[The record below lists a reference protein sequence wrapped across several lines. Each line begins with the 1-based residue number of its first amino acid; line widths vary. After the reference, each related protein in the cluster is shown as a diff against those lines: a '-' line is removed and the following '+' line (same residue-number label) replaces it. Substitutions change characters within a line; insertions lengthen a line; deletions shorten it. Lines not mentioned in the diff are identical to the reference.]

1 MDNFRQMQTFPGAA
15 GVSVPVLYRYIW
27 GRGMRGRQIFV
38 YLPFV
43 RIYVRMRKKLSLLLT
58 LALCAVCTLRVQA
71 GVPESETFI
80 ERGRSL
86 FDYGRWSDARHE
98 FLRARDVL
106 APSDRVAAQ
115 TVDFYLA
122 ACAVELGSRDA
133 EGALRDFEARY
144 PGSVYANDV
153 RFSLGSLYCAEGDM
167 RRAREAFSKTDYKAL
182 SRSRKEQYDIR
193 MGYVEFTEGNYDKAF
208 GYFDRIGPQSE
219 YADHALYYKS
229 YIDYA
234 QGRYGRAKQGFTAL
248 QRSDAYRAVVPYY
261 LLQIEFRDGNYRY
274 VVEHG
279 DELAR
284 RAVPE
289 RRQELERII
298 AESWFHLGDYNKT
311 IGHLDA
317 FTAAGGELDRDGSY
331 LMGFSLYRTA
341 RYPEAVEFLRKACGA
356 EDALTQ
362 NASYHL
368 ADCYLRAG
376 DKQAAMQSFAMAA
389 DDKLDPA
396 IAEDALFNYGKLQY
410 ELGGGA
416 FNGAINVLTRYVER
430 YPSSPRAEEARALLI
445 AAYYNSRDYDAAYRA
460 IKQMPSGDA
469 DIRAALQK
477 ITYFR
482 ALEAYKA
489 GDMRAA
495 QRYLTESAAVNVSP
509 KYTALNAFWQG
520 EIAFAQ
526 GDYPVAA
533 AKYNAYLKR
542 APRTEREYALA
553 WYNLGYCA
561 FDRNDLGQAQASFRK
576 FLAAWSPRDRYRA
589 DAYNRLGDAAYSD
602 RRFEEAVGEYDKAIA
617 LATPEQQYA
626 RYKRAVTLGI
636 LGRTDQKQQALRQI
650 AASGGDYAD
659 EASYELGR
667 SYIAQEKYAEG
678 AAQLE
683 KFVAA
688 YPSSPRCTQAL
699 SDLGLAYLNLGDK
712 QKSLKYYDR
721 VVGASPHS
729 SEARGAMQSI
739 REIYV
744 SQGDADAYF
753 DYAAKAGLESDLT
766 ALSRDSLSFAA
777 AQKLY
782 LDGQQEAA
790 AKSLRSYVQS
800 YPKGYYLTDA
810 LYYLSDCYLRSGE
823 RGEAIETLTALADRG
838 TTQYTVAV
846 LEKLSEMTYADERWD
861 EAASAYRR
869 LYDAAPTKTGREE
882 AMKGY
887 VRATVAGGDG
897 AKIAAM
903 AADVCGHDDAGAAAL
918 REAKYAWAGQLRAE
932 GRRDE
937 AVKLYRELA
946 KDVRTKEGS
955 EAAYYVIEST
965 FGSGDMDKTEKEV
978 FAFSER
984 EPQAYWLAKAFILLG
999 DVYVKKGDN
1008 FQARATWQSVAD
1020 GYSPADDG
1028 IVDEAKARIA
1038 KLN

>member
-1 MDNFRQMQTFPGAA
+1 
-15 GVSVPVLYRYIW
+15 
-27 GRGMRGRQIFV
+27 
-38 YLPFV
+38 
-43 RIYVRMRKKLSLLLT
+43 MRKNLNLLLAFAVC
-58 LALCAVCTLRVQA
+58 ALCAPGVQA
-71 GVPESETFI
+71 GTPESAAFI
-80 ERGRSL
+80 DRGRSL
-86 FDYGRWSDARHE
+86 FDFGRWTDARHE
-98 FLRARDVL
+98 FLQARETL
-106 APSDRVAAQ
+106 SPADREAAQ

-133 EGALRDFEARY
+133 EAALRRFEARY

-153 RFSLGSLYCAEGDM
+153 RFSLGSYYCAEGDM
-167 RRAREAFSKTDYKAL
+167 KRAREAFEKTDYKAL
-182 SRSRKEQYDIR
+182 GLARKEQYDVR
-193 MGYVEFTEGNYDKAF
+193 MGYVEFTDGDYDKAF

-234 QGRYGRAKQGFTAL
+234 EGRYGRAKQGFTAL
-248 QRSDAYRAVVPYY
+248 QRSDAYRDVVPYY
-261 LLQIEFRDGNYRY
+261 LLQIEFHEGNYRY
-274 VVEHG
+274 VVENG
-279 DELAR
+279 GKLVQ

-289 RRQELERII
+289 RRKELERVI
-298 AESWFHLGDYNKT
+298 AESWFRLGDFNKT
-311 IGHLDA
+311 IEHLDA
-317 FTAAGGELDRDGSY
+317 FAAAGGELDRDGSY

-341 RYPEAVEFLRKACGA
+341 HYPEAAEYLRRACGA

-376 DKQAAMQSFAMAA
+376 DKRAAMHTFAMAA
-389 DDKLDPA
+389 DDRFDA
-396 IAEDALFNYGKLQY
+396 TIAEDALFNYGKLQY

>member
-1 MDNFRQMQTFPGAA
+1 
-15 GVSVPVLYRYIW
+15 
-27 GRGMRGRQIFV
+27 
-38 YLPFV
+38 
-43 RIYVRMRKKLSLLLT
+43 MRKNLNLLLAFAVC
-58 LALCAVCTLRVQA
+58 ALCAPGVQA
-71 GVPESETFI
+71 GTPESAAFI
-80 ERGRSL
+80 DRGRSL
-86 FDYGRWSDARHE
+86 FDFGRWTDARHE
-98 FLRARDVL
+98 FLQARETL
-106 APSDRVAAQ
+106 SPADREAAQ

-133 EGALRDFEARY
+133 EAALRRFEARY

-153 RFSLGSLYCAEGDM
+153 RFSLGSYYCAEGDM
-167 RRAREAFSKTDYKAL
+167 KRAREAFEKTDYKAL
-182 SRSRKEQYDIR
+182 GRARKEQYDVR
-193 MGYVEFTEGNYDKAF
+193 MGYVEFTDGDYDKAF

-234 QGRYGRAKQGFTAL
+234 EGRYGRAKQGFTAL
-248 QRSDAYRAVVPYY
+248 QRSDAYRDVVPYY
-261 LLQIEFRDGNYRY
+261 LLQIEFHEGNYRY
-274 VVEHG
+274 VVENG
-279 DELAR
+279 GKLVQ

-289 RRQELERII
+289 RRKELERVI
-298 AESWFHLGDYNKT
+298 AESWFRLGDFNKT
-311 IGHLDA
+311 IEHLDA
-317 FTAAGGELDRDGSY
+317 FAAAGGELDRDGSY

-341 RYPEAVEFLRKACGA
+341 RYPEAAEYLRRACGA

-376 DKQAAMQSFAMAA
+376 DKRAAMHAFAMAA
-389 DDKLDPA
+389 DDRFDA
-396 IAEDALFNYGKLQY
+396 TIAEDALFNYGKLQY

-721 VVGASPHS
+721 VIGASPHS

>member
-1 MDNFRQMQTFPGAA
+1 MRNFR
-15 GVSVPVLYRYIW
+15 I
-27 GRGMRGRQIFV
+27 
-38 YLPFV
+38 
-43 RIYVRMRKKLSLLLT
+43 LLLT
-58 LALCAVCTLRVQA
+58 FVLAACTLGARAAEPQI
-71 GVPESETFI
+71 ESLM
-80 ERGRSL
+80 GRARDL

-98 FLRARDVL
+98 FLRAQAAL
-106 APSDRVAAQ
+106 EPSDRLLVQ
-115 TVDFYLA
+115 EVEFYLA
-122 ACAVELGSRDA
+122 ACAVELGSADA
-133 EGALRDFEARY
+133 EGALRAFEERY

-153 RFSLGSLYCAEGDM
+153 RFSLGSFYCAAGNM
-167 RRAREAFSKTDYKAL
+167 PKAREAFERTLYKAL
-182 SRSRKEQYDIR
+182 SAPRREQFDIR
-193 MGYVEFTEGNYDKAF
+193 MGYVEFAGGNYKRAYE
-208 GYFDRIGPQSE
+208 YFDRIGSRSE
-219 YADHALYYKS
+219 YVDHARYYKA

-234 QGRYGRAKQGFTAL
+234 EERYGRAKQGFTTLA
-248 QRSDAYRAVVPYY
+248 RSDAYRDVVPYY
-261 LLQIEFRDGNYRY
+261 LLQIEFREGNYRY
-274 VVEHG
+274 VVDNG
-279 DELAR
+279 GELAR

-289 RRQELERII
+289 RRAELERVV
-298 AESWFHLGDYNKT
+298 AESWFHLEDFNKT
-311 IGHLDA
+311 LEHLDA
-317 FTAAGGELDRDGSY
+317 FQQSGGEMDRDASY
-331 LMGFSLYRTA
+331 LKGFSLYRTA
-341 RYPEAVEFLRKACGA
+341 RYAEAAEWLRKACGA

-376 DKQAAMQSFAMAA
+376 DKESAMKAFAMAS
-389 DDKLDPA
+389 DESLDAA
-396 IAEDALFNYGKLQY
+396 IAEDALFNYAKLQY

-430 YPSSPRAEEARALLI
+430 YPSSPRAAEARTLLI

-460 IKQMPSGDA
+460 IKQMPTGDA

-482 ALEAYKA
+482 GLEAYEA
-489 GDMRAA
+489 GDMRSA
-495 QRYLTESAAVNVSP
+495 QRYLTESAALNVSP

-526 GDYPVAA
+526 GDYAVAA

-542 APRTEREYALA
+542 APRTEREYAMA

-561 FDRNDLGQAQASFRK
+561 FDRNDMQQAGASFDK
-576 FLAAWSPRDRYRA
+576 FLASWSPRDRYRA
-589 DAYNRLGDAAYSD
+589 DALNRLGDVAYAD
-602 RRFEEAVGEYDKAIA
+602 RRFEAAVGEYDKSIA
-617 LATPEQQYA
+617 LGTPEQHYA

-650 AASGGDYAD
+650 IAAGGDYAD

-683 KFVAA
+683 RFVAA
-688 YPSSPRCTQAL
+688 YPASPRRTQAY

-712 QKSLKYYDR
+712 QKSLAYYDK
-721 VVGASPHS
+721 VVGVAPQS
-729 SEARGAMQSI
+729 SEAKGAMQSI

-744 SQGDADAYF
+744 SQGDVDAYF

-766 ALSRDSLSFAA
+766 AVSRDSLSFAA
-777 AQKLY
+777 ARKLY

-790 AKSLRSYVQS
+790 AKSLRSYVTS
-800 YPKGYYLTDA
+800 YPKGYYMTDA
-810 LYYLSDCYLRSGE
+810 LYYLSDCYLRTGE
-823 RGEAIETLTALADRG
+823 RENAIETLTALADQG

-846 LEKLSEMTYADERWD
+846 LEKLSEMTFADKRWD

-869 LYDAAPTKTGREE
+869 LYDAAPTRTGRED
-882 AMKGY
+882 AMTGY
-887 VRATVAGGDG
+887 VRATVAGGDAG
-897 AKIAAM
+897 KIAAM
-903 AADVCGHDDAGAAAL
+903 AEDVCARDDAGEVAL
-918 REAKYAWAGQLRAE
+918 REAKYAWAGQLRAA
-932 GRRDE
+932 GDGSG
-937 AVKLYRELA
+937 AVKLYKELA
-946 KDVRTKEGS
+946 REVRTREGS
-955 EAAYYVIEST
+955 EAAYYVIESLYE
-965 FGSGDMDKTEKEV
+965 SGDMDRTEKEV

-999 DVYVKKGDN
+999 DVYVRKGDN

-1028 IVDEAKARIA
+1028 IVDQAKARIA

>member
-1 MDNFRQMQTFPGAA
+1 
-15 GVSVPVLYRYIW
+15 
-27 GRGMRGRQIFV
+27 
-38 YLPFV
+38 
-43 RIYVRMRKKLSLLLT
+43 MRKNLNLLLAFAVC
-58 LALCAVCTLRVQA
+58 ALCAPGVQA
-71 GVPESETFI
+71 GTPESAAFI
-80 ERGRSL
+80 DRGRSL
-86 FDYGRWSDARHE
+86 FDFGRWTDARHE
-98 FLRARDVL
+98 FLQARETL
-106 APSDRVAAQ
+106 SPADREAAQ

-133 EGALRDFEARY
+133 EAALRRFEARY

-153 RFSLGSLYCAEGDM
+153 RFSLGSYYCAEGDM
-167 RRAREAFSKTDYKAL
+167 KRAREAFEKTDYKAL
-182 SRSRKEQYDIR
+182 GRARKEQYDVR
-193 MGYVEFTEGNYDKAF
+193 MGYVEFTDGDYDKAF

-234 QGRYGRAKQGFTAL
+234 EGRYGRAKQGFTAL
-248 QRSDAYRAVVPYY
+248 QRSDAYRDVVPYY
-261 LLQIEFRDGNYRY
+261 LLQIEFHEGNYRY
-274 VVEHG
+274 VVENG
-279 DELAR
+279 GKLVQ

-289 RRQELERII
+289 RRRELERVI
-298 AESWFHLGDYNKT
+298 AESWFRLGDFNRT
-311 IGHLDA
+311 IEHLDA

-341 RYPEAVEFLRKACGA
+341 RYPEAAEYLRRACGA

-376 DKQAAMQSFAMAA
+376 DKRAAMHAFAMAA
-389 DDKLDPA
+389 DDRFDA
-396 IAEDALFNYGKLQY
+396 TIAEDALFNYGKLQY

-721 VVGASPHS
+721 VIGASPHS

>member
-1 MDNFRQMQTFPGAA
+1 
-15 GVSVPVLYRYIW
+15 
-27 GRGMRGRQIFV
+27 
-38 YLPFV
+38 
-43 RIYVRMRKKLSLLLT
+43 MRKFRISLLT
-58 LALCAVCTLRVQA
+58 LALAACAFGAQAAGPEIETLA
-71 GVPESETFI
+71 G
-80 ERGRSL
+80 RARDL
-86 FDYGRWSDARHE
+86 FDYGRWSDARQE
-98 FLRARDVL
+98 FLRVRAVL
-106 APSDRVAAQ
+106 TPSDRLLAQ
-115 TVDFYLA
+115 EADFYLA
-122 ACAVELGSRDA
+122 ACAVELGSPDA
-133 EGALRDFEARY
+133 EGALREFAERY
-144 PGSVYANDV
+144 PESVYANDV
-153 RFSLGSLYCAEGDM
+153 RFALGSFYCAAGNMEK
-167 RRAREAFSKTDYKAL
+167 AREAFAQTDYKAL
-182 SRSRKEQYDIR
+182 SAPRREQYDIR
-193 MGYVEFTEGNYDKAF
+193 MGYVAFAGGDYRKAYD
-208 GYFDRIGPQSE
+208 YFDRIGSRSE
-219 YADHALYYKS
+219 YADHARYYKA

-234 QGRYGRAKQGFTAL
+234 EGRYGRAKQAFTAL
-248 QRSDAYRAVVPYY
+248 LRSDAYRDVVPYY
-261 LLQIEFRDGNYRY
+261 LMQIEFREGNYRY
-274 VVEHG
+274 VVENG
-279 DELAR
+279 ETLAR

-289 RRQELERII
+289 RRAELERVV
-298 AESWFHLGDYNKT
+298 AESWFRLEDFNRTLEHLA
-311 IGHLDA
+311 A
-317 FTAAGGELDRDGSY
+317 FRKAGGEMDRDASY
-331 LMGFSLYRTA
+331 LEGFSLYRTA
-341 RYPEAVEFLRKACGA
+341 RYAEAAEWLRKACGA

-376 DKQAAMQSFAMAA
+376 DKESAMQAFAMAS
-389 DDKLDPA
+389 DESLDA
-396 IAEDALFNYGKLQY
+396 TVAEDALFNYAKLQY

-542 APRTEREYALA
+542 APHTEREYALA

-753 DYAAKAGLESDLT
+753 NYAAKAGLESDLT